1 MKMLH
6 SSFSFL
12 ALFFIFSFIVV
23 NGYFI
28 SIDVFV
34 NGSFTGT
41 FQGLFFIYS
50 KILDYLYL
58 FFAVLCSRLLYKFYK
73 KGEKMETLLLSIT
86 VFFSIFSQFFVKPLF
101 NILCPGSYYNS
112 VFTSY
117 KLVSNLEL
125 FQKIALGETC
135 YPSNHT
141 IGYIVICGY
150 LAYLMHN
157 YFPKKK
163 ETNVIIAILFFVIL
177 TIGLTRVY
185 LHVHWFSDV
194 IAGYF
199 LGGFY
204 LTLIFWLSE
213 HRNKL
218 KRNIIRTYEK
228 LAKIKA
234 K

>member
-1 MKMLH
+1 MKMFYSALV
-6 SSFSFL
+6 FL
-12 ALFFIFSFIVV
+12 SLFFIFSLIVIS
-23 NGYFI
+23 GYFL

-34 NGSFTGT
+34 NSYFTGT
-41 FQGLFFIYS
+41 FQGVFFIYS
-50 KILDYLYL
+50 KILDYLYI
-58 FFAVLCSRLLYKFYK
+58 FFAVLCTRLLFKFYK
-73 KGEKMETLLLSIT
+73 KGEKMETLLLGIT
-86 VFFSIFSQFFVKPLF
+86 VFFSVFSQFFVKPIF
-101 NILCPGSYYNS
+101 NVLCPGSYYNS

-117 KLVSNLEL
+117 KLVSNFEF

-141 IGYIVICGY
+141 IAYIVICGY

-157 YFPKKK
+157 YFAKKR
-163 ETNVIIAILFFVIL
+163 ETNLIIAILIFVIL

-204 LTLIFWLSE
+204 LSIILWLSE

-218 KRNIIRTYEK
+218 KRNILRIYEK
-228 LAKIKA
+228 LAKIKTR
-234 K
+234 